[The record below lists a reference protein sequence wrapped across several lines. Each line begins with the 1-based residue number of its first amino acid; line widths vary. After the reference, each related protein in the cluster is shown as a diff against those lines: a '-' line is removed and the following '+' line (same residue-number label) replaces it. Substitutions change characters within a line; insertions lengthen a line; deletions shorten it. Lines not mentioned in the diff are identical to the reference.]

1 MANKPGILFKR
12 GYTSAIS
19 SKITI
24 AMLGCTLGIL
34 PVQGMA
40 IAQSNVVKLNQGQ
53 GGAKR
58 VNLGLNKSLVI
69 DLPADAYDI
78 LVANPGV
85 ADAVTRTAR
94 RIYLFGKQVG
104 QTNVFVFGPNGEQ
117 LASFDLV
124 IERDVAGLE
133 GSLKKYIPDSD
144 IKVELMN
151 DNVILTGTVQ
161 TPLDAKRASD
171 LANLLVSGGEATTG
185 QYSQTSVSA
194 GGGGTS
200 VVVGDQDEARQK
212 SKIVNLIQITGED
225 QVTLKVT
232 VAEVSRTVMKQLG
245 VNLIGSTKSDGIV
258 FSSENLA
265 SLAGKALS
273 SSGAAIPVSI
283 GSATIDAYINA
294 MESAGVMK
302 MLAEPT
308 LTAISGEKATFKV
321 GGEYNLLTGQS
332 VSENSKTGAERA
344 TYEISKVEYGIGLEF
359 VPVVLSPG
367 RISLKV
373 RTSVSEPTMEGSV
386 SLGAGGDPLR
396 GRATAPGTNLISLRK
411 RLADTTVEL
420 PSGGSMMIAGL
431 MRDENRAAISGLP
444 GLSKIPVLG
453 TLFRSREFVRNE
465 SELVIIITPYLV
477 RPVARTALA
486 RPDDNLNPAS
496 DAAGIFLGQ
505 VNRVYG
511 TREAR
516 LPDARYEGNIGYIY
530 K

>member
-1 MANKPGILFKR
+1 MRDICGQRLSRSWKA
-12 GYTSAIS
+12 A
-19 SKITI
+19 
-24 AMLGCTLGIL
+24 AVVLGCGLAAL
-34 PVQGMA
+34 PVQSTA
-40 IAQSNVVKLNQGQ
+40 IAESNVVKLNQGQ
-53 GGAKR
+53 GAGKR
-58 VNLGLNKSLVI
+58 INLGLNKSLVV

-78 LVANPGV
+78 LVANPTV

-104 QTNVFVFGPNGEQ
+104 QTNIFVFGPKGEQ

-171 LANLLVSGGEATTG
+171 LATLLVTGGEATTG
-185 QYSQTSVSA
+185 QYALTASGQGGSN
-194 GGGGTS
+194 GGGGS
-200 VVVGDQDEARQK
+200 DVAISDPDEVRQK
-212 SKIVNLIQITGED
+212 SKIVNLIQIIGED

-232 VAEVSRTVMKQLG
+232 VAEVSRSVMKQLG
-245 VNLIGSTKSDGIV
+245 VNLIAQGTSDGISYQAV
-258 FSSENLA
+258 SQNLA
-265 SLAGKALS
+265 SLVGAGLSGSGATLAGK
-273 SSGAAIPVSI
+273 I
-283 GSATIDAYINA
+283 GSTSIASYLNA
-294 MESAGVMK
+294 MELAGVMK
-302 MLAEPT
+302 TLAEPT
-308 LTAISGEKATFKV
+308 LTAVSGEKATFRV
-321 GGEYNLLTGQS
+321 GGEYNLIDGQNVEERKDGTERSVLTH
-332 VSENSKTGAERA
+332 
-344 TYEISKVEYGIGLEF
+344 KVIEYGIGLEF
-359 VPVVLSPG
+359 LPVVLSPG
-367 RISLKV
+367 RISLRV
-373 RTSVSEPTMEGSV
+373 RTSVSEPTLESPVEV
-386 SLGAGGDPLR
+386 SAGIDKPS
-396 GRATAPGTNLISLRK
+396 TSIISLRK
-411 RLADTTVEL
+411 RLADTNVEL

-431 MRDENRAAISGLP
+431 IRDETRQALSGFP

-496 DAAGIFLGQ
+496 DAAGIFLGK

-511 TREAR
+511 TNEAS
-516 LPDARYEGNIGYIY
+516 LPAGRYEGTIGYIY

>member
-1 MANKPGILFKR
+1 MGF
-12 GYTSAIS
+12 GAIVTTGRS
-19 SKITI
+19 GNRLNRYCRAGLI
-24 AMLGCTLGIL
+24 AAGCSIALL
-34 PVQGMA
+34 PTQTAAVA
-40 IAQSNVVKLNQGQ
+40 ESNVVKLNQGQ
-53 GGAKR
+53 GASKR
-58 VNLGLNKSLVI
+58 INLALNKSLVV

-78 LVANPGV
+78 LVANPTV

-104 QTNVFVFGPNGEQ
+104 QTNIFVFGPNGEQ

-144 IKVELMN
+144 IKVELLN

-171 LANLLVSGGEATTG
+171 LATLLVTGGEATTG
-185 QYSQTSVSA
+185 QYSQNTVTS
-194 GGGGTS
+194 GKGTS
-200 VVVGDQDEARQK
+200 VVIGDQEEGRQK
-212 SKIVNLIQITGED
+212 SKIVNLIQIAGED

-245 VNLIGSTKSDGIV
+245 VNLIGSTKSDGIL
-258 FSSENLA
+258 FSSENIA
-265 SLAGKALS
+265 SLVGKSLS
-273 SSGAAIPVSI
+273 SSGASIPLSI
-283 GSATIDAYINA
+283 GSATIDSYINA
-294 MESAGVMK
+294 MEAAGVMK
-302 MLAEPT
+302 TLAEPS
-308 LTAISGEKATFKV
+308 LTAISGEQATFKV
-321 GGEYNLLTGQS
+321 GGEYNLITGQS
-332 VSENSKTGAERA
+332 VTENSKTGAERSQ
-344 TYEISKVEYGIGLEF
+344 YDISKVEYGIGLEF

-386 SLGAGGDPLR
+386 SLSAGAS
-396 GRATAPGTNLISLRK
+396 APSTNLISLRK

-444 GLSKIPVLG
+444 GLSKIPILG

-486 RPDDNLNPAS
+486 RPDDNLNPAD
-496 DAAGIFLGQ
+496 DASGMFLGK

-511 TREAR
+511 TKAAAA
-516 LPDARYEGNIGYIY
+516 PSGRYEGVVGYIY

>member
-1 MANKPGILFKR
+1 MGFGSFIMIGKSGQLVCRSWKAV
-12 GYTSAIS
+12 TVA
-19 SKITI
+19 
-24 AMLGCTLGIL
+24 LGCGLAVL
-34 PVQGMA
+34 PVQSTA
-40 IAQSNVVKLNQGQ
+40 IAESNIVKLNQSQSTG
-53 GGAKR
+53 KHI
-58 VNLGLNKSLVI
+58 NLGLSKSLVV

-78 LVANPGV
+78 LVANPTV

-133 GSLKKYIPDSD
+133 DSLKKYIPDSD

-161 TPLDAKRASD
+161 TPLDSKRASD

-185 QYSQTSVSA
+185 QYAITASGQGGSN
-194 GGGGTS
+194 GGGGS
-200 VVVGDQDEARQK
+200 DVAISDPDEARQT
-212 SKIVNLIQITGED
+212 SKIVNLIQIAGDD

-245 VNLIGSTKSDGIV
+245 VSMVASSPGNGISFSTQNVTG
-258 FSSENLA
+258 LGQP
-265 SLAGKALS
+265 L
-273 SSGAAIPVSI
+273 SGANINPTGSI
-283 GSATIDAYINA
+283 NATSISAYLNA
-294 MESAGVMK
+294 MELAGVMK
-302 MLAEPT
+302 TLAEPS
-308 LTAISGEKATFKV
+308 LTAISGEKATFRV
-321 GGEYNLLTGQS
+321 GGEYNIFTGQE
-332 VSENSKTGAERA
+332 VEEDENGNTVTRSHRT
-344 TYEISKVEYGIGLEF
+344 VEYGIGLEF
-359 VPVVLSPG
+359 LPVVLSPG

-373 RTSVSEPTMEGSV
+373 RTSVSEPTLEGSV
-386 SLGAGGDPLR
+386 QV
-396 GRATAPGTNLISLRK
+396 PGLSGQPSSNILSIRK

-431 MRDENRAAISGLP
+431 LRDDVRQTISGFP

-453 TLFRSREFVRNE
+453 TLFRSRDFVRNE
-465 SELVIIITPYLV
+465 SELVVIITPYLV

-486 RPDDNLNPAS
+486 RPDDNFNPAS
-496 DAAGIFLGQ
+496 DADGIFLGK
-505 VNRVYG
+505 VNRIYG
-511 TREAR
+511 TKEASI
-516 LPDARYEGNIGYIY
+516 PAGRYEGTIGYIY

>member
-1 MANKPGILFKR
+1 MQVKCGSR
-12 GYTSAIS
+12 GTRSWKAI
-19 SKITI
+19 TFV
-24 AMLGCTLGIL
+24 LGCGLALL
-34 PVQGMA
+34 PVQNVA
-40 IAQSNVVKLNQGQ
+40 VAEDSVVKLNQSQSTG
-53 GGAKR
+53 KR
-58 VNLGLNKSLVI
+58 INLGLSKSLVV
-69 DLPADAYDI
+69 DLPSDAYDI
-78 LVANPGV
+78 LVANPTV

-133 GSLKKYIPDSD
+133 DSLRKYIPDSD

-185 QYSQTSVSA
+185 QYALTASGQGGSN
-194 GGGGTS
+194 GGGGS
-200 VVVGDQDEARQK
+200 DVAISDPDEARQR
-212 SKIVNLIQITGED
+212 SKIVNLIQIAGDD

-232 VAEVSRTVMKQLG
+232 VAEVSRSVMKQLG
-245 VNLIGSTKSDGIV
+245 VNMIASTKSDGIL
-258 FSSENLA
+258 FSSENIA
-265 SLAGKALS
+265 SLVGKALT
-273 SSGAAIPVSI
+273 SSGASIPVSI
-283 GSATIDAYINA
+283 GSTSINSYLNA

-302 MLAEPT
+302 TLAEPS
-308 LTAISGEKATFKV
+308 LTAVSGEQATFKV
-321 GGEYNLLTGQS
+321 GGEYNLITGQS
-332 VSENSKTGAERA
+332 IEENSVTGAERSS
-344 TYEISKVEYGIGLEF
+344 YEITKVEYGIGLEF

-386 SLGAGGDPLR
+386 SLSSGGDPLR
-396 GRATAPGTNLISLRK
+396 NKTFGPATNLISLRK

-444 GLSKIPVLG
+444 GMSKIPVLG

-496 DAAGIFLGQ
+496 DAAGIFLGK

-511 TREAR
+511 TKEAR
-516 LPDARYEGNIGYIY
+516 LPDGRYEGNVGYIY